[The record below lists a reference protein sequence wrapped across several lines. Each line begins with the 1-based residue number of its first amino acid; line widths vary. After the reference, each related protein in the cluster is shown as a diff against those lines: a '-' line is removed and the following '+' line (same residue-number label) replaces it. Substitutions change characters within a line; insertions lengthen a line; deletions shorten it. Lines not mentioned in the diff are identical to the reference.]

1 MKTKIIFILLSMLL
15 IFCGCDSREE
25 LRILNKGITGQSS
38 TKSEEEDTTSAGNS
52 KGTYEALNYDE
63 QKSVWI
69 SYIELADFLAEKDE
83 ESFVNEFTTAI
94 DNIKKSGFNTVYV
107 HVRAFSDAYYDSL
120 YYPKALILNGTDFD
134 PLEIMIKVSHE
145 KNISFHAWIN
155 PFRCMSENDMQ
166 TISGS
171 YKIKE
176 WYNENPNIIKTVDD
190 SSLYW
195 LNPSYDEVFDLI
207 CSGVDEII
215 KNYEVD
221 GIHFDD
227 YFFPTP
233 DESFDSKE
241 FESSKEEDL
250 SEYRISRINKMVS
263 EVYSTIKN
271 ENKSVLFGLSPQGN
285 IDNDYTSQFA
295 DVERWCSEEGYC
307 DYIAPQVYYGYES
320 TCPYA
325 ETIEKWDDMCKS
337 GTVKLIIGLGEY
349 KIVSEEEFIS
359 TKGIIA
365 NMINDAKK
373 LDNYSG
379 IAIYNY
385 KNLFDADEEN
395 AERVMAEK
403 ALIEKSIT

>member
-1 MKTKIIFILLSMLL
+1 MKTKIILILLSTLL
-15 IFCGCDSREE
+15 IFCGCDSKGE
-25 LRILNKGITGQSS
+25 LRILNKGITSQSS
-38 TKSEEEDTTSAGNS
+38 SKSEESKTSSDKS
-52 KGTYEALNYDE
+52 KNVYEALNYDE
-63 QKSVWI
+63 QKAVWI
-69 SYIELADFLAEKDE
+69 SYIELADFLSGKDE
-83 ESFVNEFTTAI
+83 QSFVNEFATAI

-120 YYPKALILNGTDFD
+120 YYPKALILSGTDFD
-134 PLEIMIKVSHE
+134 PLEIMLRISHE
-145 KNISFHAWIN
+145 KDISFHAWIN
-155 PFRCMSENDMQ
+155 PFRCMSESDMQ
-166 TISGS
+166 IISES
-171 YKIKE
+171 YKTKE
-176 WYNENPNIIKTVDD
+176 WYNENPDIIKTADD

-195 LNPSYDEVFDLI
+195 LNPSYDEVFELI
-207 CSGVDEII
+207 CSGVKEII
-215 KNYEVD
+215 ENYEVD

-241 FESSKEEDL
+241 FKLSNEKDL

-263 EVYSTIKN
+263 EVYSTIKS

-307 DYIAPQVYYGYES
+307 DYITPQVYYGYES
-320 TCPYA
+320 TCPYS
-325 ETIEKWDDMCKS
+325 ETIVKWDDMCKS

-373 LDNYSG
+373 LEKYSG
-379 IAIYNY
+379 VAIYNY

-395 AERVMAEK
+395 AARVMAEK
-403 ALIEKSIT
+403 ELIEKSIK

>member
-1 MKTKIIFILLSMLL
+1 MRKNIIFILIGVVL
-15 IFCGCDSREE
+15 IFCGCDENRE
-25 LRILNKGITGQSS
+25 LRILNKGITNSSEVQSI
-38 TKSEEEDTTSAGNS
+38 EDTSSNEESSG
-52 KGTYEALNYDE
+52 KYEALNYDE
-63 QKSVWI
+63 QKAVWI
-69 SYIELADFLAEKDE
+69 SYIELADFLADKDE
-83 ESFVNEFTTAI
+83 ESFKTKFTKAI
-94 DNIKKSGFNTVYV
+94 DNVKESGFNTVYV
-107 HVRAFSDAYYDSL
+107 HVRAFSDAYYNSS
-120 YYPKALILNGTDFD
+120 YYPKAFILSGTDFD
-134 PLEIMIKVSHE
+134 PLEIMTEIAHE
-145 KNISFHAWIN
+145 KKISFHAWIN
-155 PFRCMSENDMQ
+155 PFRCMSEDNMQ
-166 TISGS
+166 SVS
-171 YKIKE
+171 SKYKIKE
-176 WYNENPNIIKTVDD
+176 WYSKGGNIIKTADD

-207 CSGVDEII
+207 CSGVEEII
-215 KNYEVD
+215 ENYEVD

-233 DESFDSKE
+233 DESFDSEE
-241 FESSKEEDL
+241 FKSSGEKDL

-271 ENKSVLFGLSPQGN
+271 KNESVLFGLSPQGN
-285 IDNDYTSQFA
+285 IDNDYNSQFA
-295 DVERWCSEEGYC
+295 DVKKWCKEDGYC

-325 ETIEKWDDMCKS
+325 ETIKKWNEMCSSK
-337 GTVKLIIGLGEY
+337 TVSLVIGLGEY
-349 KIVSEEEFIS
+349 KIISEEEFIS

-373 LDNYSG
+373 LENYSG

-403 ALIEKSIT
+403 VLIEESIK